1 MFQAPNSAQ
10 SWLDVHDV
18 EEHSARCPQYQDG
31 YVGDLNC
38 LTLSIFVPAEVVDA
52 SVLFYVHDSSFRS
65 GDPMIYGPEHFV
77 SKGVILVLPNYRIG
91 ALGFLCLHNE
101 TAPGNAGLKDL
112 SEALQWTKNN
122 IDKFGGDSQSIVV
135 GGDGDAGALAGY
147 LALCS
152 PSKSNID
159 KVITESGSM
168 LSHLAL
174 DRHPVITAGEL
185 ARNIREALD
194 GVIYS
199 DTFAEAPLEMIVET
213 AKGMRFSPCIEQGKE
228 PFIDAS
234 PWTLLQNKEI
244 NITFMIG
251 SASHAGTHE
260 AVATTDCFIEQLNAD
275 YGLILPDDLL
285 FSSRE
290 ERDEIALEIKNQYF
304 GEGTIR
310 PSQIT
315 QLSLLTTDV
324 SYLGP
329 LIRFARPLVNAGA
342 TVYFY
347 EFEFVG
353 DLNREL
359 ISLQKPVNGAVR
371 NDIIG
376 YLFTQAGH
384 VPEEGTPEEHMISL
398 MLELWVSFIKT
409 G

>member
-1 MFQAPNSAQ
+1 MF
-10 SWLDVHDV
+10 
-18 EEHSARCPQYQDG
+18 
-31 YVGDLNC
+31 
-38 LTLSIFVPAEVVDA
+38 
-52 SVLFYVHDSSFRS
+52 FYVHDSSFHS

-112 SEALQWTKNN
+112 SEALKWTKNN
-122 IDKFGGDSQSIVV
+122 IDGFGGNSLNIVV
-135 GGDGDAGALAGY
+135 GGDGDAGALVGY

-152 PSKSNID
+152 PSKSYIN

-174 DRHPVITAGEL
+174 DRHPVITAGTL
-185 ARNIREALD
+185 ASTIWNVTDE
-194 GVIYS
+194 IYNN
-199 DTFAEAPLEMIVET
+199 TFADAPLQKIVEA
-213 AKGMRFSPCIEQGKE
+213 AKGMRFNPCIEHDKE

-234 PWTLLQNKEI
+234 PWTLLQNNKEI

-260 AVATTDCFIEQLNAD
+260 AVATAPSFIDQLNAD
-275 YGLILPDDLL
+275 YGLILPEDLL
-285 FSSRE
+285 FSNRE
-290 ERDEIALEIKNQYF
+290 ARDEHALEIKNQYF
-304 GEGTIR
+304 GNGTIT
-310 PSQIT
+310 PSQVE
-315 QLSLLTTDV
+315 QLSLLLTDI

-329 LIRFARPLVNAGA
+329 LIRFARPLVEAGA
-342 TVYFY
+342 TVYLY

-359 ISLQKPVNGAVR
+359 ISLKQPVEGAVR
-371 NDIIG
+371 SDIIG

-384 VPEEGTPEEHMISL
+384 VPEEDTPEEHMINL
-398 MLELWVSFIKT
+398 MLDLWVSFMET